1 MVLMNFDTLS
11 AVKQLQGFGF
21 EQRQAE
27 GVVEVLKET
36 QLAGIENLA
45 TKDDLKA
52 LEISLR
58 GEIKELGSEIKD
70 VRGEIKELRSDM
82 KSQETITNVKFDA
95 IKTELVILKWILGVI
110 AAAVVSFV
118 IRSFFS

>member
-1 MVLMNFDTLS
+1 MVMMNFDTLN

-36 QLAGIENLA
+36 QSASIENLA
-45 TKDDLKA
+45 TKDDIKDLCGEMKV

-58 GEIKELGSEIKD
+58 G
-70 VRGEIKELRSDM
+70 DM
-82 KSQETITNVKFDA
+82 KAMDASLSGRIDA
-95 IKTELVILKWILGVI
+95 IKAEFVIFKWMFGVLT
-110 AAAVVSFV
+110 AAVVSFV
-118 IRSFFS
+118 IKSFFSL

>member
-1 MVLMNFDTLS
+1 MVMMNFDTLN

-36 QLAGIENLA
+36 QSASIENLA

-52 LEISLR
+52 SENSLR
-58 GEIKELGSEIKD
+58 GEIKD
-70 VRGEIKELRSDM
+70 LRNEM
-82 KSQETITNVKFDA
+82 KTQEAIVNAKFDVVKA
-95 IKTELVILKWILGVI
+95 ELVSVKWILGVLT
-110 AAAVVSFV
+110 AAVVSFV
-118 IRSFFS
+118 IKSFFSL